1 MTSVI
6 GRLFGSKPLSPHPHP
21 VMLVSRGR
29 NPSAGEVISQAVTS
43 PELRNRIL
51 TTIGLLLLVRI
62 GIYIPMPGIDR
73 VRFQEFLQGGGNL
86 IGFLDIFTGGGV
98 SSLGVFALGI
108 LPFINASIIMQLL
121 TASLPQLE
129 DLQKNEGEA
138 GRRKIAQITRYV
150 ALGWGLIQS
159 VVFALILKQYA
170 TEGLSEVVFVIQTA
184 LALVTGA
191 MVVMW
196 ISEVITERGIGQGAS
211 LVIFLNIVATL
222 PSTLGNAISQAQL
235 GGRQAV
241 IGLATLTLVFLATI
255 VGIVFV
261 QEASRRLPIVSAKRQ
276 IGGTGT
282 LPSRQSYLPMKLNAG
297 GVMPIIFAS
306 AMLFLPA
313 TLAQVTKQE
322 WLAQAVGAIQP
333 GKTAYYVLYFALI
346 LGFSYFYASLTLNPT
361 DIASNLKRGGVAIPG
376 VRPGTAT
383 ANYIS
388 GVQARLTLL
397 GGLFLGAV
405 VIIPSLLENSSGI
418 VLGGLGST
426 SLLILVGVAIETA
439 KQVKTYVVSQ
449 RYEGMVRG

>member
-1 MTSVI
+1 
-6 GRLFGSKPLSPHPHP
+6 
-21 VMLVSRGR
+21 MLVSRGR
-29 NPSAGEVISQAVTS
+29 NPSAGEVISQAVSS
-43 PELRNRIL
+43 PELRGRIL
-51 TTIGLLLLVRI
+51 TTIGLLLLVRL

-73 VRFQEFLQGGGNL
+73 VAFQGFLEKGGNL
-86 IGFLDIFTGGGV
+86 VGFLDIFTGGGV

-108 LPFINASIIMQLL
+108 LPFINASIILQLL

-159 VVFALILKQYA
+159 VVFALILKEYA
-170 TEGLSEVVFVIQTA
+170 TEGVSEVVFVVQTA
-184 LALVTGA
+184 LALVTGS

-222 PSTLGNAISQAQL
+222 PSTLGNAIEQAQL

-241 IGLATLTLVFLATI
+241 ISLATLTLVFLATI

-276 IGGTGT
+276 IGGTGS
-282 LPSRQSYLPMKLNAG
+282 LPRRQSYLPMKLNAG

-322 WLAQAVGAIQP
+322 WLSKAVGAIQP
-333 GKTAYYVLYFALI
+333 GNTAYYVLYFALI

-405 VIIPSLLENSSGI
+405 VIIPSLMERSSGI
-418 VLGGLGST
+418 QLGGLGST